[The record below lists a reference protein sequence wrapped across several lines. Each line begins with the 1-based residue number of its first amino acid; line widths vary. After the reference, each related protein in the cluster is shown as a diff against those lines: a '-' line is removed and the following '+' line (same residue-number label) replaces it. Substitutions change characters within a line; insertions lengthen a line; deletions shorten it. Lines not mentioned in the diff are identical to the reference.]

1 LAAVRLGTRTI
12 IAAAVAPLLATTAQA
27 QRAITGND
35 WPSICSSKTTNAMD
49 RMYCQAY
56 ARGVSDGFQL
66 WRAAQPESANV
77 CIPENVSEQQL
88 IDVAKDYIRRN
99 SNDGHLRIGAVLALS
114 FLEAWPCKR

>member
-1 LAAVRLGTRTI
+1 
-12 IAAAVAPLLATTAQA
+12 
-27 QRAITGND
+27 
-35 WPSICSSKTTNAMD
+35 
-49 RMYCQAY
+49 MYCQAY